1 MLRYSPLLLLLLA
14 GCGPAEPATYPVEG
28 VAEVNGK
35 PTEAF
40 TVEFS
45 SQAPE
50 TKGVSARGVVG
61 ADGKFKLTTMVNG
74 KEKPGAVT
82 GLHKVVLVPPP
93 SGMGPAVVN
102 WVNAKFGDYNSTPLA
117 FEVKPGEANSY
128 RIPLE
133 K

>member
-1 MLRYSPLLLLLLA
+1 MLRFSPLLLLLLA

-28 VAEVNGK
+28 IAEVNGK
-35 PTEAF
+35 ATEAF

-50 TKGVSARGVVG
+50 TKGVSATGKVD
-61 ADGKFKLTTMVNG
+61 AKGKFTLTTMVNG
-74 KEKPGAVT
+74 KEKPGAVA
-82 GLHKVVLVPPP
+82 GPHKVVVVPPP
-93 SGMGPAVVN
+93 SGMGPAVIN
-102 WVNAKFGDYNSTPLA
+102 WVNVKFGDYNTTPLT
-117 FEVKPGEANSY
+117 FEVKPGEGNTY